1 MTTFKDFDT
10 FKRNLERAQSAAESA
25 AYQAETAAREASDAE
40 DEATSASN
48 LLSELVEEVESL
60 IGFNPDAAK
69 NAMASIEN
77 VQRLHTMAVDRLRSI
92 LDGENT
98 RDYKWGNLNSMIDML
113 ITSDFDNLGHH
124 KWDEGFE
131 VAMEW
136 VEGYGYCYIVR
147 KIKEVANV

>member
-1 MTTFKDFDT
+1 MATFKDIDV
-10 FKRNLERAQSAAESA
+10 FKRNLERAQSAAENA
-25 AYQAETAAREASDAE
+25 AYQAESSSTQASDAADDAGTAASLLE
-40 DEATSASN
+40 D
-48 LLSELVEEVESL
+48 LVSEVENL
-60 IGFNPDAAK
+60 VGFNPDAAK
-69 NAMASIEN
+69 NAIANIEN
-77 VQRLHTMAVDRLRSI
+77 VQRLHTMAVDRLHSI

-98 RDYKWGNLNSMIDML
+98 SDYKWGNLNSMIDML
-113 ITSDFDNLGHH
+113 ITSDFDNPGHH